1 MPLQIFIIN
10 FITIKIINFFT
21 LKLKIKS
28 LYNYIIIILYLK
40 KIKKKIIKKLNF
52 IKSFT
57 QLIITLIKLISLKNK
72 RFIILLTLLNL
83 NLHYQIIIYITN
95 YLKTT

>member
-1 MPLQIFIIN
+1 LPLQIFIIN